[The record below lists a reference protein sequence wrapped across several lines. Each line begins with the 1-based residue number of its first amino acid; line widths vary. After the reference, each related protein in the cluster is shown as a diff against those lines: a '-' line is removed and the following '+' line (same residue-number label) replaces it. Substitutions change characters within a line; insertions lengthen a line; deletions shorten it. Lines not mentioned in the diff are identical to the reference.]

1 MAHGR
6 RLSVQHD
13 QFNVMARDHQR
24 ELRRAARETA
34 ASRGLRSA
42 EARIT
47 PRALPLRLLDRVLGP
62 R

>member
-1 MAHGR
+1 M
-6 RLSVQHD
+6 QHD
-13 QFNVMARDHQR
+13 QFNVMARNHQQ